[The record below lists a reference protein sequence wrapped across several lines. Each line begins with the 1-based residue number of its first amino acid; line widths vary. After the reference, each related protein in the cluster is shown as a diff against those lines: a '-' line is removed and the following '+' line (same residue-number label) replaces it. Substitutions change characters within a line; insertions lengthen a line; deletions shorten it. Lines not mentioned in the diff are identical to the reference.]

1 MQEKDY
7 DELTKLK
14 AVNSL
19 FSALEKGE
27 DSAKRQEWISADEV
41 EAELGISR
49 QVILELYE
57 GTDNFL
63 DVKRHNIALQLYKNK
78 KASLE
83 YCAGIADMSEE
94 DFIKYLGE
102 NQVSI
107 FDFES
112 EEEFV
117 EELENA

>member
-1 MQEKDY
+1 MQERDY
-7 DELTKLK
+7 DELKKLK
-14 AVNSL
+14 AVNNL

-27 DSAKRQEWISADEV
+27 DSAKRQGWISADEV
-41 EAELGISR
+41 ELGILGE
-49 QVILELYE
+49 VILDLDE

-63 DVKRHNIALQLYKNK
+63 EAKRHNVALQLYRNK

-83 YCAGIADMSEE
+83 YCAEIADMSKE

-117 EELENA
+117 EELEKA

>member
-1 MQEKDY
+1 MQERDS

-14 AVNSL
+14 AENSF

-27 DSAKRQEWISADEV
+27 DSAKRQGWISADEV
-41 EAELGISR
+41 ELGILGEA
-49 QVILELYE
+49 ILDLDE

-63 DVKRHNIALQLYKNK
+63 DAKRHNVALQLYKSR

-83 YCAGIADMSEE
+83 YCEEIVDMSKE

-102 NQVSI
+102 NQLSI

-117 EELENA
+117 EELEKA

>member
-1 MQEKDY
+1 MQERDS
-7 DELTKLK
+7 DELMKLT
-14 AVNSL
+14 AENSL

-27 DSAKRQEWISADEV
+27 NSVKGQGWISADEV

-49 QVILELYE
+49 QVILDFYE

-63 DVKRHNIALQLYKNK
+63 DAKRHNIALQLYKNK
-78 KASLE
+78 KASLG
-83 YCAGIADMSEE
+83 YCAGIADMSKE

-102 NQVSI
+102 NKVSI

-117 EELENA
+117 EELEKA